1 MLKVVSVSDK
11 VGTAID
17 RLCKGVA
24 KYHQNLDYFVCDV
37 HPKRPE
43 QTQLDRFVELAL
55 DADIIDFQYF
65 RTAQM
70 LLERYEWLKDKK
82 LILTHNNPYS
92 IYESD
97 WQEFDHLVANNQTML
112 QNLKDHTRRD
122 VTHIPLTVDTDFW
135 KFNRDWTPNNNVIMV
150 ANRIEDKKGILEVA
164 TAVGNLGMKLI
175 LVGAI
180 SKRPYFEEIMQT
192 GSVDF
197 YEQISDDQLRELY
210 YNSTI
215 HICNSK
221 DNFESGTLPILEA
234 MLCGVP
240 VLTRNVGHVPDLYN
254 GDNLRVMESQPEEV
268 EKIMDAITEMLS
280 DKKALETQ
288 RQSAWNTAKNFDN
301 ERRAYLYQ
309 KLYRSVLSP
318 YTPVSVIVP
327 IYDKPEVIRACLN
340 AIAEQDYPNM
350 ELIVVDDGDTTD
362 CELFV
367 KEFVKTVNF
376 PVRYIQTTRYND
388 IDGEYDI
395 KDYGLARAR
404 NEGAIYATGE
414 LLIFCDQRQIMEQ
427 GAITNFVDNHIPKS
441 WLYGNKGS
449 RKDFVE
455 NFSCISKQDF
465 MDFGGFNERMDC
477 YGGLSQETRS
487 RAKRQGFHL
496 NYIET
501 AKATPMGKSS
511 NKYTKRDEIIRSKNR
526 LFMMGL
532 Q

>member
-24 KYHQNLDYFVCDV
+24 KYHPNLDYFVCDV
-37 HPKRPE
+37 HPKRHD

-97 WQEFDHLVANNQTML
+97 WQGFELVANNQTML
-112 QNLKDHTRRD
+112 DDLKKHTGRE
-122 VTHIPLTVDTDFW
+122 VTHIPLTVDADFW

-192 GSVDF
+192 GSVEF
-197 YEQISDDQLRELY
+197 YEQISDEDLRELY
-210 YNSTI
+210 YQSTI

-254 GDNLRVMESQPEEV
+254 GDNLKIMDSQPEEV
-268 EKIMDAITEMLS
+268 EKIMDSITEMLS

-288 RQSAWNTAKNFDN
+288 RNSAWNTAKNFNN

-309 KLYRSVLSP
+309 KLYRSVLSDSI
-318 YTPVSVIVP
+318 PVSVIVP
-327 IYDKPEVIRACLN
+327 VYDKPEVIRACLN
-340 AIAEQDYPNM
+340 AIAEQDYANL
-350 ELIVVDDGDTTD
+350 EIVVVDDNGGQNSALVSD
-362 CELFV
+362 FAKSV
-367 KEFVKTVNF
+367 AF
-376 PVRYIQTTRYND
+376 PVRYIDNG
-388 IDGEYDI
+388 IAS
-395 KDYGLARAR
+395 DYGLARAR

-427 GAITNFVDNHIPKS
+427 GAITNFVENHTPKS

-449 RKDFVE
+449 KKDFVE

-477 YGGLSQETRS
+477 YGGLSQETRA

-496 NYIET
+496 NYIEA

-526 LFMMGL
+526 LFLMGL